1 MDVVN
6 GESPEIWTPEIE
18 PEVREFL
25 ESLTPG
31 QYGQA
36 EASFDLLLEA
46 PTTLGEPH
54 AKHLG
59 DGLRE
64 LRLRI
69 HPNDWR
75 MAYWLAPGR
84 RIILLTVFRKT
95 RQIERREIQRALDA
109 MKVCQA
115 DHAPATHSWEY
126 RLARP
131 VASPDKGG
139 RRQ

>member
-1 MDVVN
+1 MN
-6 GESPEIWTPEIE
+6 GEPSEIWTPEIE
-18 PEVREFL
+18 PEVRDFL
-25 ESLTPG
+25 ESPTPTP
-31 QYGQA
+31 YGQA

-75 MAYWLAPGR
+75 MTYWPASGR
-84 RIILLTVFRKT
+84 RIVLLAVFRKLVRSSGARSSGRST
-95 RQIERREIQRALDA
+95 R
-109 MKVCQA
+109 
-115 DHAPATHSWEY
+115 
-126 RLARP
+126 
-131 VASPDKGG
+131 
-139 RRQ
+139 